1 MNITKKYFINGP
13 NNIIRLEK
21 GSKIMYIIGDVHLDL
36 NEQNECKINKEYD
49 SLNIDQFLVKFMK
62 STNETFD
69 LFIENDINWINYYTN
84 NNFIDKY
91 LLEIRKLFSKN
102 MIFINNKI
110 QQSTLFRNMRFHYF
124 DFRNDFNEFIK
135 INELCN
141 RIPEFNY
148 IDKKID
154 QLIEILNLIKF
165 EIINF
170 KKKINKDSDN
180 KYINKIF
187 NKYNDINI
195 HNKIVE
201 ITNMYCNDKIYNLLI
216 NNIEELIEYIYEN
229 YDLIINKYLNFDLK
243 LNIIV
248 EIEKKNSFIRNN
260 FYYLFILTDIYIIK
274 RILDKNYIN
283 KSIVYTGIAH
293 LSSITYFLVKY
304 FDFKITHLFYLD
316 ESIKDINNL
325 ENLIKDNSLNYS
337 NILDLLYYKNEN
349 DQINQCINLLNFPD
363 NFS

>member
-1 MNITKKYFINGP
+1 
-13 NNIIRLEK
+13 
-21 GSKIMYIIGDVHLDL
+21 
-36 NEQNECKINKEYD
+36 
-49 SLNIDQFLVKFMK
+49 
-62 STNETFD
+62 
-69 LFIENDINWINYYTN
+69 
-84 NNFIDKY
+84 
-91 LLEIRKLFSKN
+91 
-102 MIFINNKI
+102 
-110 QQSTLFRNMRFHYF
+110 
-124 DFRNDFNEFIK
+124 
-135 INELCN
+135 
-141 RIPEFNY
+141 
-148 IDKKID
+148 
-154 QLIEILNLIKF
+154 
-165 EIINF
+165 
-170 KKKINKDSDN
+170 
-180 KYINKIF
+180 
-187 NKYNDINI
+187 
-195 HNKIVE
+195 
-201 ITNMYCNDKIYNLLI
+201 MYCNDKIYNLLI
-216 NNIEELIEYIYEN
+216 DNIEELIEYIYEN